1 MNSND
6 KKIQIIYHPGTFGK
20 LFRWLLDRFSPN
32 CQFKNIDS
40 PWDEDNRV
48 HGLFEYN
55 QRFIARNQINEK
67 SISSYPGASKIII
80 NFKLDDLLLAERCGF
95 YRNPGQENEQ
105 TRHNCIIECTDTKIL
120 QLFNINKKEMH
131 KSVAKE
137 IYKIQLHDHENHNW
151 WNEITEYMKNNN
163 HYQFPIYALW
173 NKENFIKEL
182 KAISNKFSLDLN
194 INEAIIS
201 NITEKISKMYPI
213 STRYR
218 AKNVLK
224 AIKENTNIEC
234 NELDIFEQAWIEVIL
249 EKQHDSIIFPYG
261 TNWFKNTNQIN
272 EFLNTYPSYLK
283 HMNPRLPWYNNI
295 KNPFY
300 YNELTDPQKEYTIKE
315 VVEATKNIAPEL
327 WKK

>member
-1 MNSND
+1 MS
-6 KKIQIIYHPGTFGK
+6 KIQIVYHSGTYGR
-20 LFRWLLDRFSPN
+20 LLRWLLDRFSPD
-32 CQFKNIDS
+32 CKFKHINN
-40 PWDEDNRV
+40 PWDEHDRV
-48 HGLFEYN
+48 HGVFEYN
-55 QRFIARNQINEK
+55 QRFRRAHQIKKNRGES
-67 SISSYPGASKIII
+67 SIDPEASKIII
-80 NFKLDDLLLAERCGF
+80 NFNLDDLLFVERCGF
-95 YRNPGQENEQ
+95 YRNPKNYTEQ
-105 TRHNCIIECTDTKIL
+105 ARYKSIINDTDIKIL
-120 QLFNINKKEMH
+120 KLFNINKDKIH

-137 IYKIQLHDHENHNW
+137 IYKIQLHDHENHRHW
-151 WNEITEYMKNNN
+151 KEMTKYMKNNN
-163 HYQFPIYALW
+163 HYQFSIYALW

-213 STRYR
+213 STKYR
-218 AKNVLK
+218 AKNILK

-234 NELDIFEQAWIEVIL
+234 NELDILEQAWIEVIL

-272 EFLNTYPSYLK
+272 EFLETYPSYLK

-300 YNELTDPQKEYTIKE
+300 YNELTYPQK
-315 VVEATKNIAPEL
+315 
-327 WKK
+327 

>member
-1 MNSND
+1 MS
-6 KKIQIIYHPGTFGK
+6 KIQIVYHPGTYGR
-20 LFRWLLDRFSPN
+20 LLRWLLDRFSPD
-32 CQFKNIDS
+32 CKFKHIND
-40 PWDEDNRV
+40 PWDKDNRV
-48 HGLFEYN
+48 HGKFEYN
-55 QRFIARNQINEK
+55 QRFITGHQIKINRDES
-67 SISSYPGASKIII
+67 SIDPEASKIII
-80 NFKLDDLLLAERCGF
+80 NFNLDDLLFVERCGF
-95 YRNPGQENEQ
+95 YRNPKNYTEQ
-105 TRHNCIIECTDTKIL
+105 ARYKCIINSTDIKIL
-120 QLFNINKKEMH
+120 KLFNINKDKIH

-137 IYKIQLHDHENHNW
+137 IYKIQLHDHENHRY
-151 WNEITEYMKNNN
+151 WNEMTKYMKNNN
-163 HYQFPIYALW
+163 HYQFSIYALW

-218 AKNVLK
+218 AKNILK

-234 NELDIFEQAWIEVIL
+234 NELDILEQAWIEVIL

-300 YNELTDPQKEYTIKE
+300 WGALTEEQKPYTIKE
-315 VVEATKNIAPEL
+315 IVEATKNIAPEL